1 MHHVEST
8 RLHVAGR
15 DLPQLLIDSSG
26 HATMVKVVMRLILVF
41 VLTIAG
47 CHYDGKPIHPKP
59 GELPPLPPAS
69 GTPVGYL
76 IDSAV
81 DLQLRPD
88 QVQQLKQIDQS
99 LATNNADID
108 AQLRQIERP
117 QDEQQP
123 SPQDQRAG
131 KKGPRHN
138 HAPGA
143 AITTTADAGKLHD
156 MRARNDRDALTK
168 AWAVLDPGQQT
179 AATQVLEV
187 RGVEV
192 PGAAKKQAAAPTDDS
207 KPVPGL
213 EP

>member
-1 MHHVEST
+1 
-8 RLHVAGR
+8 
-15 DLPQLLIDSSG
+15 
-26 HATMVKVVMRLILVF
+26 MRLIF
-41 VLTIAG
+41 VLAVTLAG

-76 IDSAV
+76 IDSAA
-81 DLQLRPD
+81 DLKLRPD

-99 LATNNADID
+99 LATTNADID

-117 QDEQQP
+117 QEEPPP

-131 KKGPRHN
+131 KTGPRHN

-143 AITTTADAGKLHD
+143 AITTNADAGKLHA
-156 MRARNDRDALTK
+156 MRTRNDRDALTK

-179 AATQVLEV
+179 AATQVLEG

-192 PGAAKKQAAAPTDDS
+192 PGAVKQQAAAPADDS
-207 KPVPGL
+207 KPAPGL